1 MTRDGIADEHDEHL
15 EQDEQIAEAIEREG
29 SRLRGF
35 LRRRLSRDADVEDVL
50 QDVFSSLVE
59 AWRIEPIE
67 QVGAWLFR
75 IARNRIVDLFRKKK
89 PEELDA
95 MQHVTEDGEIL
106 RLADHLPS
114 PDAGPEAIYA
124 RNVLI
129 EALADALD
137 ELPVEQREVFVAH
150 EIEGRSFR
158 EIAAETGVG
167 INTLLSRK
175 RYAVLRLRESLETL
189 YNELLND

>member
-1 MTRDGIADEHDEHL
+1 MTRDGIDDEHV
-15 EQDEQIAEAIEREG
+15 EQDERIAEAIEREG

-67 QVGAWLFR
+67 QVGAWLYR
-75 IARNRIVDLFRKKK
+75 IARNRLVDLFRKKK

-95 MQHVTEDGEIL
+95 MEHVSEDGETL
-106 RLADHLPS
+106 RLADLLPS
-114 PDAGPEAIYA
+114 PDAGPDAVYA

-137 ELPVEQREVFVAH
+137 ELPAEQREVFVAH

-158 EIAAETGVG
+158 EISAETGVG

-189 YNELLND
+189 HNELLSD

>member
-1 MTRDGIADEHDEHL
+1 MIRDRIPEARNGESQENERIAD
-15 EQDEQIAEAIEREG
+15 AIEREG

-35 LRRRLSRDADVEDVL
+35 LRKRLSRDADVEDVL

-75 IARNRIVDLFRKKK
+75 VARNRLTDLFRRKR

-95 MQHVTEDGEIL
+95 LRLPGGSEDDGGR
-106 RLADHLPS
+106 RLADILPS
-114 PDAGPEAIYA
+114 PDAGPEAVYA
-124 RNVLI
+124 RNLLI

-137 ELPVEQREVFVAH
+137 ELPDEQREVFVAH
-150 EIEGRSFR
+150 EIEGRSFA

-167 INTLLSRK
+167 VSTLLSRK
-175 RYAVLRLRESLETL
+175 RYAIRRLRESLETV
-189 YNELLND
+189 